1 MDLVHAWLHAWLHR
15 RRQRCSRQCCAH
27 GEAPRVPGDVSFGL
41 GYVSPPPRLA
51 WRAAR
56 GCGGLRGL
64 GLGLE
69 LGLGLN
75 PPVLL
80 LASGSH
86 SRAGPAEA
94 TGGAGGRRRLTLL
107 RFTWAPWE
115 WEEPVELVVVGC
127 FFLPK
132 AEELLRPSISGEVW
146 SRVEAA
152 TPREA
157 IIELN

>member
-1 MDLVHAWLHAWLHR
+1 M
-15 RRQRCSRQCCAH
+15 
-27 GEAPRVPGDVSFGL
+27 
-41 GYVSPPPRLA
+41 
-51 WRAAR
+51 
-56 GCGGLRGL
+56 
-64 GLGLE
+64 
-69 LGLGLN
+69 
-75 PPVLL
+75 
-80 LASGSH
+80 
-86 SRAGPAEA
+86 
-94 TGGAGGRRRLTLL
+94 L

-115 WEEPVELVVVGC
+115 LEEPVELVVVGC